1 MDKYTFSM
9 RPIRH
14 TKKTIRHTLDGESAF
29 TSVDLVRFME
39 TALHSPKTRYQVKM
53 RLDNGWGN
61 TDCRSWEK
69 IIWKEPHWRNLNFR
83 YSSAS
88 RSFLFSKK

>member
-9 RPIRH
+9 RPTRQ

-39 TALHSPKTRYQVKM
+39 TALRSPNIRYQVKM
-53 RLDNGWGN
+53 RLDNGWSN

-69 IIWKEPHWRNLNFR
+69 IIWSEPHWRNLNFR